1 MTYFSEPI
9 SASAETRKN
18 YRDGI
23 QALIRRRAEEL
34 ETLRHQKLTPR
45 DMKAIQPMYREKLK
59 KMLGW
64 PLTGPVLDPDPRIT
78 RVHVADEEGVAIDR
92 ITLEILDGVPM
103 TALLFTPTDL
113 AEGEKIPGVLC
124 QHGGAGTPE
133 LISGLWGDTHNYNQ
147 MLRRVLEKR
156 VVVIAPQ
163 LLLWRHPE
171 EEQEFMPPFDRPRTD
186 AALRQLGGT
195 LTALEIYGLQRM
207 IDYLAALPQVDESR
221 LGMVG
226 LSYGG
231 FYTLLTAAI
240 DTRLKAAVSS
250 CSFNSH
256 ACGTIPDWCFQ
267 DAALKLMNGET
278 AALVAPRA
286 LAIEVGKADELFD
299 YKEAIREAE
308 NIPAFFEAFG
318 AADKLLFRVFDGP
331 HEFSND
337 PDSLEFFFKHL

>member
-9 SASAETRKN
+9 SASAETRKA

-34 ETLRHQKLTPR
+34 EAIRRKEVTPAH
-45 DMKAIQPMYREKLK
+45 MKAIQPMYREKLK

-64 PLTGPVLDPDPRIT
+64 PLTGPVLDPAPKVT
-78 RVHVADEEGVAIDR
+78 RVHLADEEGVVIDR

-147 MLRRVLEKR
+147 MLRRVLEHR
-156 VVVIAPQ
+156 VIVIAPQ
-163 LLLWRHPE
+163 LLLWRQPE
-171 EEQEFMPPFDRPRTD
+171 EEKEDFPPFERARIDG
-186 AALRQLGGT
+186 ALRQLGGT
-195 LTALEIYGLQRM
+195 ITALEIYGLQRM

-286 LAIEVGKADELFD
+286 LAIEVGEKDKLFPADE
-299 YKEAIREAE
+299 ARREAQ
-308 NIPAFFEAFG
+308 IVPAFFEAFDAG
-318 AADKLLFRVFDGP
+318 DKFLFHVFDGP
-331 HEFSND
+331 HEFD
-337 PDSLEFFFKHL
+337 KGPKSLDFFFNNL

>member
-9 SASAETRKN
+9 SASAETRKA

-34 ETLRHQKLTPR
+34 EAIRRKEVTPAH
-45 DMKAIQPMYREKLK
+45 MKAIQPMYREKLK

-64 PLTGPVLDPDPRIT
+64 PLTGPVLDPAPKVT
-78 RVHVADEEGVAIDR
+78 RVHLADEEGVAIDR
-92 ITLEILDGVPM
+92 VTLEILEGIPM

-113 AEGEKIPGVLC
+113 AEGEILPGVLC
-124 QHGGAGTPE
+124 QHGGLGTPE
-133 LISGLWGDTHNYNQ
+133 LISGLWGDTANYND
-147 MLRRVLEKR
+147 MLRRVLEHR
-156 VVVIAPQ
+156 VIVIAPQ
-163 LLLWRHPE
+163 LLLWRQPE
-171 EEQEFMPPFDRPRTD
+171 EEKDDFPPFERARIDGT
-186 AALRQLGGT
+186 LRQLGGT
-195 LTALEIYGLQRM
+195 ITALEIYGLQSM
-207 IDYLAALPQVDESR
+207 IDYLASLPGVDSER

-256 ACGTIPDWCFQ
+256 ACGTIGDWCFQ
-267 DAALKLMNGET
+267 DAAKKLMNAET

-286 LAIEVGKADELFD
+286 LAIEVGEKDELFD
-299 YKEAIREAE
+299 AGEARREAE
-308 NIPAFFEAFG
+308 ALPPFFEAFG
-318 AADKLLFRVFDGP
+318 AADKLQFHVFDGP
-331 HEFSND
+331 HEFSKD
-337 PDSLEFFFKHL
+337 PDSLEFFFRHL

>member
-1 MTYFSEPI
+1 MSIFQEPL
-9 SASAETRKN
+9 SASAETRKA

-34 ETLRHQKLTPR
+34 EAIRRKEVTPAH
-45 DMKAIQPMYREKLK
+45 MKAIQPMYREKLK

-64 PLTGPVLDPDPRIT
+64 PLTGPVLDTDPRIT

-113 AEGEKIPGVLC
+113 AEGETLPGVLC

-171 EEQEFMPPFDRPRTD
+171 KEQEFMPPFDRPRTD

-256 ACGTIPDWCFQ
+256 AYGTICDWCFQ
-267 DAALKLMNGET
+267 DAALKLMNAET

-286 LAIEVGKADELFD
+286 LAIEVGEKDELFD
-299 YKEAIREAE
+299 AGEARREAQ
-308 NIPAFFEAFG
+308 IVPAFFEAFDAG
-318 AADKLLFRVFDGP
+318 DKFLFHVFDGP
-331 HEFSND
+331 HEFD
-337 PDSLEFFFKHL
+337 KGPKSLDFFFNNL